1 MTLSAAQSAA
11 FQAHAGFAP
20 AELSAVVLGVVFSVL
35 LLWGVWAMHTA
46 YSGWAER
53 HLTQSQFLG
62 VVIRFLAMY
71 LVLGFFLLS

>member
-1 MTLSAAQSAA
+1 MNAAQSAA

-46 YSGWAER
+46 YSGWAGQ
-53 HLTQSQFLG
+53 HLTQGQFLG
-62 VVIRFLAMY
+62 VVIRFLAIY
-71 LVLGFFLLS
+71 LALGFFLLS